1 MASTQHCPNHA
12 PRLEPIAHDCPGA
25 SHRFFQSSVSALR
38 ASRTLLCTTT
48 GAFDPG
54 RGCSSPP
61 GLEPLAIQTNNH
73 QRRVADLG
81 DLFFYPDSRGDPAYV
96 SLSFL
101 ENRPNVPRAA
111 LRYALGLP
119 HFAPLGRWGSMVDR
133 ESPRVV
139 CQNRVGHENSCT
151 RFSGLF
157 PQRIAR

>member
-1 MASTQHCPNHA
+1 MGASRGHGQYPA
-12 PRLEPIAHDCPGA
+12 PPQSCTSIGTHPRMNGPGA

-54 RGCSSPP
+54 RGYSSPP

-111 LRYALGLP
+111 LRSALGLP
-119 HFAPLGRWGSMVDR
+119 HFAPLGRWGSMVHR
-133 ESPRVV
+133 AIPEAKSQTSHALGGTFRGP
-139 CQNRVGHENSCT
+139 
-151 RFSGLF
+151 
-157 PQRIAR
+157 